1 MKDSR
6 LYLIHIRD
14 CLAKIIEFTKGGKDE
29 FFNNVLIQD
38 AVLRNLEVMG
48 QSIKKL
54 PDEWKSSQPEIAWVQ
69 VGNFRNV
76 LAHDYL
82 EVDLD
87 VVWAIIENYLPDL
100 QWAIENIS
108 HQFWHD

>member
-14 CLAKIIEFTKGGKDE
+14 CLAKIADFTKDGKDE
-29 FFNNVLIQD
+29 FFNNVMIQD
-38 AVLRNLEVMG
+38 AVLRNLEIMG

-54 PDEWKSSQPEIAWVQ
+54 PDEWKSSQPEIDWVQ
-69 VGNFRNV
+69 IGNFRNV

-82 EVDLD
+82 DIALD
-87 VVWAIIENYLPDL
+87 VVWDIIENFLPDL
-100 QWAIENIS
+100 QRAIANIS
-108 HQFWHD
+108 NQFWHE